1 MFQRITFDMMNRD
14 LLTSLN
20 VSNRNEDMA
29 MMQLETGKRVN
40 QPSDDPAA
48 EAAYIQNRTQAS
60 AVTQYLQTASNLSG
74 TFQVANSAL
83 SGAVNVLTSAVSL
96 GVEGGNG
103 NLTSAQQQA
112 LTQSVDQMQQQL
124 LNVSNTTFQ
133 GNYIF
138 SGSKTKTASFVL
150 DNTQSSGV
158 LYQGNTET
166 MKVAIAPNNQIT
178 TNVPGSQIFND
189 AFQSLSDLKNG
200 LSSGNTSQIESAVT
214 SLRSAIDT
222 INQQRV
228 TYSSGMTRLQS
239 AQTLL
244 QNQNLQLQSQEND
257 LIGTD
262 MAAAITNANTA
273 MVARNAILS
282 VGSRL
287 TQVSLLNYM
296 H

>member
-20 VSNRNEDMA
+20 VSNRNEDIA
-29 MMQLETGKRVN
+29 LMQLETGKRVN

-48 EAAYIQNRTQAS
+48 AAAYIQNRAQAS

-74 TFQVANSAL
+74 TFQVASSAL
-83 SGAVNVLTSAVSL
+83 SAAVNVLTSAVSL

-103 NLTSAQQQA
+103 NLTPAQQQA

-124 LNVSNTTFQ
+124 LNVANTTFQ

-138 SGSKTKTASFVL
+138 SGSKTNTASFVF
-150 DNTQSSGV
+150 DSTQPSGV

-166 MKVAIAPNNQIT
+166 MKVAIAPNSQIT

-189 AFQSLSDLKNG
+189 AFQSLNDLKNG
-200 LSSGNTSQIESAVT
+200 LNSGNTSQIESAVT

-228 TYSSGMTRLQS
+228 TYTSGMTRLQA

-262 MAAAITNANTA
+262 MAVAITNANTA
-273 MVARNAILS
+273 MVARNAILG

-287 TQVSLLNYM
+287 TQVSLLNYL

>member
-20 VSNRNEDMA
+20 VSNQNESTA

-48 EAAYIQNRTQAS
+48 EAAYIQNREQAS
-60 AVTQYLQTASNLSG
+60 AATQYLQTASNLSG

-103 NLTSAQQQA
+103 NLTTAQQQA
-112 LTQSVDQMQQQL
+112 LTQSVSQMQQQM
-124 LNVSNTTFQ
+124 LNISNTTFQ

-138 SGSKTKTASFVL
+138 SGSATKTAAYVL
-150 DNTQSSGV
+150 DGTQPSGV
-158 LYQGNTET
+158 QYQGNAET
-166 MKVAIAPNNQIT
+166 MQVAIAQNNQIT
-178 TNVPGSQIFND
+178 SNVPGSQIFDN
-189 AFQSLSDLKNG
+189 AFQSLNDLKNG
-200 LSSGNTSQIESAVT
+200 LNTGNSAQIESAVT
-214 SLRSAIDT
+214 SLRAAIDT
-222 INQQRV
+222 VNQQRI
-228 TYSSGMTRLQS
+228 TYGSGLTRLQA
-239 AQTLL
+239 AQSML
-244 QNQNLQLQSQEND
+244 QNQTLQLSSQEND

-262 MAAAITNANTA
+262 LAAAITNANTA

-287 TQVSLLNYM
+287 SQVSLLNYL